1 MSLSDL
7 TFFFVVALTI
17 GSALYVVTSQKLV
30 YSAMALFF
38 TLLGIAGLFVFL
50 MADFI
55 AGTQIVIYVGGI
67 LVLIV
72 FGIMLTN
79 RIEDIQ
85 LSHTSIQRG
94 VGGVVV
100 LLIFAGLYKMIS
112 SAPWYLESAPA
123 PESSVKGIG
132 KLLMIEYLLP
142 FEVAS
147 VLLLA
152 ALVGAAMLSRKS
164 ES

>member
-7 TFFFVVALTI
+7 TFFLVVALTI
-17 GSALYVVTSQKLV
+17 GSALYVVTSQRLV

-38 TLLGIAGLFVFL
+38 TLLGIAGLYVFL

-72 FGIMLTN
+72 FGIMLTH
-79 RIEDIQ
+79 RIADIR
-85 LSHTSIQRG
+85 LSHTSMQRSI
-94 VGGVVV
+94 GGVVV
-100 LLIFAGLYKMIS
+100 LLIFAGLYKMIT
-112 SAPWYLESAPA
+112 SAPWHLEAAPA
-123 PESSVKGIG
+123 PESTVEVIG
-132 KLLMIEYLLP
+132 KLLMIDYLLP